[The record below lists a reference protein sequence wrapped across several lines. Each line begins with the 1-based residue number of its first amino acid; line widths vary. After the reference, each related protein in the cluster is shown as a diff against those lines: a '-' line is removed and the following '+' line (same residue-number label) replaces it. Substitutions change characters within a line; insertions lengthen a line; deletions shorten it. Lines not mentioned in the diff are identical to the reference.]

1 MDKNSNSNKRAKMES
16 EYDVKDII
24 IIDNGADTVKVG
36 ISGED
41 YPRVINKIEWFKKK
55 IKKFNL
61 VKYVKINFF
70 Y

>member
-41 YPRVINKIEWFKKK
+41 YPRVINKIE
-55 IKKFNL
+55 
-61 VKYVKINFF
+61 
-70 Y
+70 